1 LKQKRIIIQIFKNTH
16 FYKYLRPGAM
26 KFVELL
32 EPYEKGLMLSQN
44 PRKQPTR
51 GETVGS
57 GTLGM
62 KGTARE
68 VGYED

>member
-1 LKQKRIIIQIFKNTH
+1 
-16 FYKYLRPGAM
+16 M